1 MLSRLQGLNVH
12 DCVQVLAEGDGDC
25 QFHKFASNQEHCRR
39 RWQAAE
45 REVIRLQLELQSS
58 EQEVRKLE
66 MKLNQARELH
76 ATEEKRRKKAEGET
90 EALGQKWEL
99 VRELITGDNGQTLPD
114 DTRIRLA
121 KLEASVSTSRR
132 GNMFSPGA
140 GVGLSPV
147 SEGESFASIL
157 DASDLSF
164 EETRDSFGGDES
176 RLRSGK
182 NYKRKSSGGV
192 AKIKKR
198 SRSSRGGAQTRKSLE
213 AMAAR
218 KSGAGM
224 LEERTS
230 NKRSLKYQ
238 ERNIDDFVP
247 SAPDQDD
254 AVIAW

>member
-1 MLSRLQGLNVH
+1 M
-12 DCVQVLAEGDGDC
+12 AEGDGDSKFL
-25 QFHKFASNQEHCRR
+25 QFASNQDHCRR
-39 RWQAAE
+39 RWEAAE
-45 REVIRLQLELQSS
+45 REVIRLQLELQHS
-58 EQEVRKLE
+58 EQDVRKLE

-76 ATEEKRRKKAEGET
+76 STEEKRRKKAESESS
-90 EALGQKWEL
+90 ALGKKWEL
-99 VRELITGDNGQTLPD
+99 VRDLITGDNGQTLTD
-114 DTRIRLA
+114 DTRLRLA

-140 GVGLSPV
+140 GTGLDLSPV

-192 AKIKKR
+192 AKINKR
-198 SRSSRGGAQTRKSLE
+198 SRSRGGVQTRKSLE

-218 KSGAGM
+218 KSGAG
-224 LEERTS
+224 LIDEKKAK
-230 NKRSLKYQ
+230 KRSLKYD

-247 SAPDQDD
+247 SAPAQDD
-254 AVIAW
+254 AVMAW

>member
-1 MLSRLQGLNVH
+1 M
-12 DCVQVLAEGDGDC
+12 AEGDGDAKFL
-25 QFHKFASNQEHCRR
+25 QFASNQDHCRR
-39 RWQAAE
+39 RWEAAE
-45 REVIRLQLELQSS
+45 REVIRLQLELQQS
-58 EQEVRKLE
+58 EQDVRKLE

-76 ATEEKRRKKAEGET
+76 STEEKRRKKAESESC
-90 EALGQKWEL
+90 ALGKKWEL

-114 DTRIRLA
+114 DTRLRLA

-132 GNMFSPGA
+132 GNLFSPGTGA
-140 GVGLSPV
+140 GLDLSPV

-182 NYKRKSSGGV
+182 NYKRKSSGGL
-192 AKIKKR
+192 AKINKR
-198 SRSSRGGAQTRKSLE
+198 SRSRGGVQTRKSLE

-218 KSGAGM
+218 KSGAG
-224 LEERTS
+224 LIEEKKAK
-230 NKRSLKYQ
+230 KRSLKYD

-247 SAPDQDD
+247 SAPAQDD